1 LQANL
6 PPLPKSQA
14 TLCCKKDRWP
24 PRIVTVHEDG
34 TIAELMAARHVDPGC
49 PKIGKFL
56 AQRRLADGG
65 QGDIANKAAMVVAD
79 DRVAADTRIQGHTVN
94 PPGLIGADPAGD
106 FGSVVARPKTQK
118 IAILFLTGRAKARC
132 FAGMRK
138 VYGRFAIC
146 AVPAGAQRRAGSV
159 PFRRDVA
166 SVSML
171 PRWLSIIYRNW
182 PTMSPTAKSRMAAS
196 DDKRA
201 ASVIWVVL
209 STGSVT

>member
-1 LQANL
+1 
-6 PPLPKSQA
+6 
-14 TLCCKKDRWP
+14 
-24 PRIVTVHEDG
+24 VTVHEDG
-34 TIAELMAARHVDPGC
+34 TIAELIATRHVDPGC

-56 AQRRLADGG
+56 ALRRLSDGG
-65 QGDIANKAAMVVAD
+65 QGDIGNKAAMVVAD
-79 DRVAADTRIQGHTVN
+79 DRVASDTGLQVHTLN

-106 FGSVVARPKTQK
+106 FGSVVARPKTQQ

-138 VYGRFAIC
+138 AYGRLAIC
-146 AVPAGAQRRAGSV
+146 GVTAGALRRAGSV
-159 PFRRDVA
+159 PFRRDAA

-182 PTMSPTAKSRMAAS
+182 PTVSPTAKSRMAANG
-196 DDKRA
+196 DKRA

-209 STGSVT
+209 PTGSVT